1 MFLPFFYSKN
11 IPSSIFLCLPLSSS
25 TFFYLPLPIY
35 ITRTRT
41 RRFHIFL
48 VPLRRENYLPVE
60 IQVTYRRTSRLS
72 MRIAKGGAVHVSAP
86 YGTPESVVREF
97 IGKHTDWIQRA
108 QERTLEREQTRRD
121 FYAQL
126 PLQTRAQRQ
135 AAEARLDAL
144 VRPMIERY
152 ASQMGVRPQFLY
164 YRATRSRWGLC
175 HTGRRAICLSL
186 FLLLMPEWCIEHTVV
201 HEMCHLLVP
210 NHGPRFHALMD
221 RYFPRWREA
230 RAEMRRVSRMEE

>member
-1 MFLPFFYSKN
+1 MA
-11 IPSSIFLCLPLSSS
+11 II
-25 TFFYLPLPIY
+25 
-35 ITRTRT
+35 
-41 RRFHIFL
+41 
-48 VPLRRENYLPVE
+48 
-60 IQVTYRRTSRLS
+60 VTYRRTRRLS
-72 MRIAKGGAVHVSAP
+72 MRIAQNGDVRVSAP
-86 YGTPESVVREF
+86 IGLAKREVEAF
-97 IGKHTDWIQRA
+97 IEKNYEWMEAARKKVANRQQQRH
-108 QERTLEREQTRRD
+108 D

-135 AAEARLDAL
+135 AVEARLDAL

-152 ASQMGVRPQFLY
+152 ASQMGVCPQFLY

-186 FLLLMPEWCIEHTVV
+186 YLLLMPEWCIEHTVV

-230 RAEMRRVSRMEE
+230 RAEMRRVSRMED

>member
-1 MFLPFFYSKN
+1 M
-11 IPSSIFLCLPLSSS
+11 
-25 TFFYLPLPIY
+25 
-35 ITRTRT
+35 
-41 RRFHIFL
+41 
-48 VPLRRENYLPVE
+48 E

-72 MRIAKGGAVHVSAP
+72 LRIAKGGEVHVSAP

-97 IGKHTDWIQRA
+97 IEKHTDWIQRA

-144 VRPMIERY
+144 VRPMIECY
-152 ASQMGVRPQFLY
+152 ASQMGVCPQFLY
-164 YRATRSRWGLC
+164 YRAARSRWGLC

-186 FLLLMPEWCIEHTVV
+186 YLLLMPEWCIEHTVV

-230 RAEMRRVSRMEE
+230 RAEMRRVSRMEV